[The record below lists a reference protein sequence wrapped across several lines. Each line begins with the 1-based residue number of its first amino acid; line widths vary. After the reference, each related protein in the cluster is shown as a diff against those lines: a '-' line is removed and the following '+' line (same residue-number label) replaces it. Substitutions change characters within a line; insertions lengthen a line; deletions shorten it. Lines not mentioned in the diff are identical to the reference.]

1 MQHDLNGVG
10 FMSELSPGVSV
21 LKNVLPILRHA
32 HPTQF
37 CFGHWMDNPS
47 EMVNGKFCGSPS
59 RIQKCSL
66 STLGISRWDCRTNSD
81 PNPGHSPSHRR
92 HHQGLRSRHATG
104 PASFGSAPAKS
115 PRRARLAR
123 AQSPA
128 KPARAAAGPSRHL
141 PAPCATLVET
151 TPPEKAVQLGLG
163 AWTGRWAAGCDEHG
177 NDSE

>member
-92 HHQGLRSRHATG
+92 HHQGSSVQARHRSSFLWLSSCQKPTSGAACKGSKSCQTG
-104 PASFGSAPAKS
+104 SG
-115 PRRARLAR
+115 
-123 AQSPA
+123 
-128 KPARAAAGPSRHL
+128 
-141 PAPCATLVET
+141 
-151 TPPEKAVQLGLG
+151 
-163 AWTGRWAAGCDEHG
+163 GRWAVPTPPSTLR
-177 NDSE
+177 DSG